1 MLKDMIAGLWM
12 FYVFKMMSDKDNID
26 KKVCLKS
33 EKVAQL
39 IIVFFLLFFISQD
52 ERKEDKQQV
61 LIPDI

>member
-1 MLKDMIAGLWM
+1 MIAGLWM

-39 IIVFFLLFFISQD
+39 IIVFFIILHFSG
-52 ERKEDKQQV
+52 
-61 LIPDI
+61 

>member
-33 EKVAQL
+33 EKVAQ
-39 IIVFFLLFFISQD
+39 FLSFFISQD

>member
-26 KKVCLKS
+26 KKVGLKS

-39 IIVFFLLFFISQD
+39 IIVFFYYSSFL
-52 ERKEDKQQV
+52 RMKEKK
-61 LIPDI
+61 INSKF